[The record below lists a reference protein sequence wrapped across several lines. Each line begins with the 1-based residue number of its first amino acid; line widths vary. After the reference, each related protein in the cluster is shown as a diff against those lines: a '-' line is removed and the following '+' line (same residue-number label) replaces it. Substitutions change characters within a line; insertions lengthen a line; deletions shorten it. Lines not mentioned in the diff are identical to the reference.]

1 MNPLKAS
8 IEIKKKIAVLF
19 GGCSTEYEISLQSA
33 YAVLGSINRERY
45 EVCPVGIT
53 RQGKWYLYQGPA
65 VKLPDNTWEQDDA
78 CVPCILS
85 PDRSVHGLMVLSSDQ
100 CLPIRIDAVFPVL
113 HGKNGEDGTVQGL
126 AELAGIPIIGC
137 GTLASALC
145 MDKDLAH
152 TVVKTAG
159 IDVPDSFVLHG
170 RADMTDALS
179 WAAGRKLPLFIK
191 PSRSGSSIGITRVTD
206 TAGLEEAVEL
216 AFTYDSKVLIEEGI
230 EGNEV
235 GCAVMGGQE
244 LILGETDEIEL
255 QNNVFFGFE
264 EKYHTQTAV
273 THMPGRYSRETA
285 DRIRRTAAIA
295 YRALDCSGFARVDLF
310 LTPQGRIVFNEV
322 NTIPGFTAHSRFPG
336 MMKGIGLSFED
347 IIEELIAAAVSGI

>member
-1 MNPLKAS
+1 MNPIQT
-8 IEIKKKIAVLF
+8 IETKKKVAVLF
-19 GGCSTEYEISLQSA
+19 GSCSTEYEISLQSA
-33 YAVLGSINRERY
+33 YAVLCSIDRERY
-45 EVCPVGIT
+45 EVYPVGIT
-53 RQGKWYLYQGPA
+53 RQGKWYLYHGPA
-65 VKLPDNTWEQDDA
+65 AKLADNTWEQDET

-85 PDRSVHGLMVLSSDQ
+85 PDRSVHGLTALSSNK
-100 CLPIRIDAVFPVL
+100 CLSVRIDAVFPVL

-126 AELAGIPIIGC
+126 AELAGIPVIGC

-152 TVVKTAG
+152 TVVRAAG
-159 IDVPDSFVLHG
+159 IDVPESFVLHG
-170 RADMTDALS
+170 RADMADALS
-179 WAAGRKLPLFIK
+179 WAVGRKLPLFVK
-191 PSRSGSSIGITRVTD
+191 PSRSGSSIGITRIAD
-206 TAGLEEAVEL
+206 ISGLEEAVEL
-216 AFTYDSKVLIEEGI
+216 AFSYDSKVLIEEGI
-230 EGNEV
+230 DGNEV
-235 GCAVMGGQE
+235 GCAVMGDQE

-255 QNNVFFGFE
+255 QDNVFFGFE

-285 DRIRRTAAIA
+285 ERIRRTAAIV

-336 MMKGIGLSFED
+336 MMKGIGLSFDE
-347 IIEELIAAAVSGI
+347 IIERLIAAAVSGS